1 MNKSRY
7 VGIKILYIMVLKAKL
22 LIISKRIWT
31 AVAKSIKMYDDNEK
45 KTISVDIW
53 ITLIK

>member
-1 MNKSRY
+1 MNKNRY
-7 VGIKILYIMVLKAKL
+7 VGIKILYIIVLKAKL
-22 LIISKRIWT
+22 LIISERIWT

>member
-1 MNKSRY
+1 MNKNRY

>member
-7 VGIKILYIMVLKAKL
+7 VGIKILYIMALKAKL